1 MPISS
6 SSASSY
12 ALDLVPISP
21 RNSNPSSSHAGA
33 MHFATRT
40 RQSRHNPHRNGSSM
54 AEEFASYSRTDAQ
67 MQDAARDH
75 GLRHMVAAVERM
87 KGPEVKRSKSTTIR
101 WCQALVTNPAFDMLF
116 AVLVALNTIFM
127 GIDVELELADQV
139 HHGES
144 VVLSVIR
151 RIFTVAFTVE
161 LVLRIFAH
169 GWDFFCRMN
178 FWNWLDTVI
187 VVAGLVETVF
197 AVIQAADGTN
207 APSMLSL
214 RALRILRITR
224 MLKIIRVLRI
234 FRFVLALRTLV
245 QSTIHTLKSLFWAL
259 VLLGLIIYVFALVF
273 TEVTADMIRNLR
285 ANGADGEEQSD
296 SLKYFGSVTTTML
309 SLFMSISGGVSWEDV
324 LAPLRRVS
332 EIWVVLFIMYV
343 SFTYFA
349 VLNVMT
355 AVFCQSA
362 IDSAQSDHS
371 TKCQAILADKEM
383 HIEKIKDLFQEIDE
397 ERTGIITYQTFQR
410 KMNSPEVRTYF
421 ETIDLDV
428 WDAWSFFKLLD
439 LDEGGSVEIEEF
451 LMGCLRLRGSARSMD
466 VAKLMYDQAWHIK
479 NQGRFWAFVEERL
492 RMLQEEVSSSTAK

>member
-1 MPISS
+1 MVTHP
-6 SSASSY
+6 AF
-12 ALDLVPISP
+12 VF
-21 RNSNPSSSHAGA
+21 
-33 MHFATRT
+33 FA
-40 RQSRHNPHRNGSSM
+40 
-54 AEEFASYSRTDAQ
+54 
-67 MQDAARDH
+67 
-75 GLRHMVAAVERM
+75 
-87 KGPEVKRSKSTTIR
+87 
-101 WCQALVTNPAFDMLF
+101 ALVG
-116 AVLVALNTIFM
+116 LNTIFM
-127 GIDVELELADQV
+127 GIDAELQLADQIERV
-139 HHGES
+139 ES
-144 VVLSVIR
+144 VALSVTR

-161 LVLRIFAH
+161 LVLRIVAH
-169 GWDFFCRMN
+169 GRDFFCKVN

-187 VVAGLVETVF
+187 VVAGLAEATF
-197 AVIQAADGTN
+197 DVIQAAAGEAN
-207 APSMLSL
+207 VPSMVSL

-259 VLLGLIIYVFALVF
+259 VLLGLIVYVFALVF
-273 TEVTADMIRNLR
+273 TEATGDMIRDLR
-285 ANGADGEEQSD
+285 VVGDQQSA
-296 SLKYFGSVTTTML
+296 SLRYFGSVTTTML
-309 SLFMSISGGVSWEDV
+309 SLFMSIAGGVSWEDV
-324 LAPLRRVS
+324 LEPLRQVS

-349 VLNVMT
+349 VLNVVT

-362 IDSAQSDHS
+362 IESAQNDHS

-397 ERTGIITYQTFQR
+397 AHTGIITYETFQQ
-410 KMNSPEVRTYF
+410 KMHTPEVRTYF

-492 RMLQEEVSSSTAK
+492 RMLQEEVSSPNAK